1 MTKKIFKSVFF
12 STLVILAASLAL
24 ILGALNRYFM
34 SLEETQLTSQAQLAA
49 AGVETSGMDY
59 LNSLPSSDEY
69 RITWIAADG
78 TVQFDNQADVSTLEN
93 HLNREEVQQA
103 LINGEGK
110 AVRYSSTMAKRTMY
124 HAVLLADHTILRVSV
139 TTDTVGLM
147 VLRLTTTLLWILIG
161 AIVLSWFMSKWLSR
175 RIVEPLNHL
184 DLDHPLENQGYEE
197 IAPLLTRIDRQN
209 DQISDQLNQLHQKQ
223 KEFETVTS
231 SIHEGLIVL
240 NHQDEILSV
249 NPAALR
255 LFEADSSVNGKHILT
270 LCRDEKISRILEEV
284 HAGRQAEDI
293 LTVKDRTIRI
303 AAAPITSKGTYTGA
317 SFLASDISEEYAA
330 EQQRREFTANVSHEL
345 KTPLQSIMG
354 SAELLENHLVKP
366 EDEAQFVHRIRTE
379 SARLLT
385 LIDDIIRLSQLDE
398 NSVAEEEIVNVSDLV
413 REAQES
419 LQKSAEEHHAT
430 IQTDLKET
438 KIKANAR
445 LIYEIAYNLMDNAI
459 RYNKENGTVT
469 VSTYSEADRRY
480 LKVRDTGIGIP
491 ADSLNRIFERFYR
504 VDKSHSRATGGTG
517 LGLSIVKHAVSISH
531 GTIQVSSR
539 INEGSEFLVTFPAA
553 EQK

>member
-1 MTKKIFKSVFF
+1 MTRKIFRSVFF

-34 SLEETQLTSQAQLAA
+34 NLEETQLNSQAQLAA
-49 AGVETSGMDY
+49 AGIETSGLDY
-59 LNSLPSSDEY
+59 LRSLPASEEY

-78 TVQFDNQADVSTLEN
+78 TVQFDNQADAANLEN
-93 HLNREEVQQA
+93 HLGRAEVQQA
-103 LINGEGK
+103 LANGEGN
-110 AVRYSSTMAKRTMY
+110 AVRYSSTMATRTMY
-124 HAVLLADHTILRVSV
+124 HAVLLKDHSILRVSV

-147 VLRLTTTLLWILIG
+147 VLRMTTTLLWILIA
-161 AIVLSWFMSKWLSR
+161 AIVLSWFLSKWLSK

-197 IAPLLTRIDRQN
+197 IAPLLSRIDRQN

-240 NHQDEILSV
+240 DHQDEILSV
-249 NPAALR
+249 NPSALR
-255 LFEADSSVNGKHILT
+255 LFEADGSVNGKHILT

-284 HAGRQAEDI
+284 HAGKQAEDI
-293 LTVKDRTIRI
+293 LTIRDRTIRV
-303 AAAPITSKGTYTGA
+303 AAAPIASKGAYTGA
-317 SFLASDISEEYAA
+317 SILASDISEEYAA

-354 SAELLENHLVKP
+354 SAELLENHLVRP

-398 NSVAEEEIVNVSDLV
+398 NSPAEEEIVDLSDLV
-413 REAQES
+413 KEAEES
-419 LQKSAEEHHAT
+419 LQKSSEEHHVT
-430 IQTDLKET
+430 IQTSLSRT
-438 KIKANAR
+438 RIKANAR

-469 VSTYSEADRRY
+469 VSTYRQADRCY
-480 LKVRDTGIGIP
+480 LKVSDTGIGIP

-517 LGLSIVKHAVSISH
+517 LGLSIVKHAAAISH

-553 EQK
+553 EE